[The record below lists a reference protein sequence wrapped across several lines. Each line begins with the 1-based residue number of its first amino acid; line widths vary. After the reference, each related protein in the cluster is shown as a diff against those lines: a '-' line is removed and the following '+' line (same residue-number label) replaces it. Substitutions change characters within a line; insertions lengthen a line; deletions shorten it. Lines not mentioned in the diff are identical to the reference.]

1 MQFQEP
7 WVEKLRRVEAEAA
20 ERDADPFRAKAEAL
34 VRGMD
39 AISTFAL
46 LDLIGLPNTT
56 GNARRISKTMRSLG
70 LIPIKS
76 RRLMPGGWR
85 DTVTRGWARPVRE
98 SRCRMSFKQGDTVGT
113 SHLNSPMHSG
123 TN

>member
-1 MQFQEP
+1 MKFQEP

-20 ERDADPFRAKAEAL
+20 ERDADPLRKKVESMT
-34 VRGMD
+34 RGMD

-46 LDLIGLPNTT
+46 LDLLGLPKTT
-56 GNARRISKTMRSLG
+56 GNGRRIAQTMRSLG
-70 LIPIKS
+70 FVPIKS
-76 RRLMPGGWR
+76 RRLEPGGYR

-98 SRCRMSFKQGDTVGT
+98 SRCRTSLNLGDSVGT
-113 SHLNSPMHSG
+113 SHFNNPMHSG